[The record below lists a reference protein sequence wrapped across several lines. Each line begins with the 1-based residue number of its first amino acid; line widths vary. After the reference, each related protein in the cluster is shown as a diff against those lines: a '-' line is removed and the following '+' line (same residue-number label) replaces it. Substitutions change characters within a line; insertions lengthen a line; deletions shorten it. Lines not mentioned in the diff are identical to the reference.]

1 MRNLLIA
8 STGFFVGVGL
18 VGALLLVLPD
28 TTNVTIKQAAPEVAA
43 MPHMAQGGTDM
54 MSSAT
59 MAPAS
64 SKLTIQHVQRGCHVW
79 SNGKATSVTMRLR
92 LSSGGRL
99 SVLDQDVDSH
109 QMLQFAG
116 PMRLHMGAPMM
127 MARGTTITFRKKG
140 VYRLGTRTVEM
151 PGGMKD
157 VKTKGPDN
165 KLRLVVTVA

>member
-1 MRNLLIA
+1 LRNLLTA
-8 STGFFVGVGL
+8 TTGFFVGAGL
-18 VGALLLVLPD
+18 VVALLLVLPD
-28 TTNVTIKQAAPEVAA
+28 TTNVTVEQAAPEVA

-54 MSSAT
+54 MTSTA

-79 SNGKATSVTMRLR
+79 SNGETIGKTMRLR
-92 LSSGGRL
+92 LRSGGRL
-99 SVLDQDVDSH
+99 SVLDQDVDAH

-151 PGGMKD
+151 PGGMPE
-157 VKTKGPDN
+157 VKTQGPDN